1 MSMTKKDFELLAD
14 VLGASYEGTGPDYLD
29 LGEEARIAVLTTAA
43 CVADELARVHPR
55 FDRTKFLD
63 RVAPNLTTLFPPAAD
78 G

>member
-14 VLGASYEGTGPDYLD
+14 V
-29 LGEEARIAVLTTAA
+29 
-43 CVADELARVHPR
+43 LARVHPR